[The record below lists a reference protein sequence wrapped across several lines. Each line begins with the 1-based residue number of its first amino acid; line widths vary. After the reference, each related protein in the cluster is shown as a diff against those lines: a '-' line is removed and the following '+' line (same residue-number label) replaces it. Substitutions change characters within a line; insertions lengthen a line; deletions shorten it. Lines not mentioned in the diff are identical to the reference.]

1 MKYLIHT
8 IAFMLLFSFAAC
20 GDFYVFENEP
30 DSWDGV
36 TMRVLCDSNY
46 VMEGDSMPLLVDF
59 SPVNPDSGAVY
70 WFIPDTAIAKIRH
83 NTLFAKTAG
92 ELKLVAVSKNGRLQD
107 TARVTVFEH
116 WDTDRLEFSNAYDKV
131 IYANITVGGKEWN
144 PETQTVA
151 AFVNERVAGVAEARE
166 DHGIRYARIRIWS
179 YADEYAGYV
188 TLRCYDRTRYRLYST
203 LGIDFSVDPT
213 LGTLSEL
220 YPVNF

>member
-1 MKYLIHT
+1 
-8 IAFMLLFSFAAC
+8 MLLFFAAC

-70 WFIPDTAIAKIRH
+70 WFIPDTVIAKIRH

-92 ELKLVAVSKNGRLQD
+92 ELKLVAVSNNGRLQD

-151 AFVNERVAGVAEARE
+151 AFVNERVAGV
-166 DHGIRYARIRIWS
+166 
-179 YADEYAGYV
+179 
-188 TLRCYDRTRYRLYST
+188 
-203 LGIDFSVDPT
+203 
-213 LGTLSEL
+213 SESR
-220 YPVNF
+220 

>member
-8 IAFMLLFSFAAC
+8 IALIMLLLFAAC

-36 TMRVLCDSNY
+36 TMRVLCDSNF

-59 SPVNPDSGAVY
+59 SPINPDSGAVY
-70 WFIPDTAIAKIRH
+70 WFIPDTVIAKVRH

-92 ELKLVAVSKNGRLQD
+92 ELQLVAVSNNGRLQD

-116 WDTDRLEFSNAYDKV
+116 WDTDRLEFSNTHDMV
-131 IYANITVGGKEWN
+131 IYANITVGGKGWN
-144 PETQTVA
+144 PESQPVA
-151 AFVNERVAGVAEARE
+151 AFVNGQIAGVAEARE
-166 DHGIRYARIRIWS
+166 DHGIKYARIRIWS
-179 YADEYAGYV
+179 YADQFSGIV
-188 TLRCYDRTRYRLYST
+188 TLQCYDRSRYRLYSA
-203 LGIDFSVDPT
+203 LDIDFSVDPT